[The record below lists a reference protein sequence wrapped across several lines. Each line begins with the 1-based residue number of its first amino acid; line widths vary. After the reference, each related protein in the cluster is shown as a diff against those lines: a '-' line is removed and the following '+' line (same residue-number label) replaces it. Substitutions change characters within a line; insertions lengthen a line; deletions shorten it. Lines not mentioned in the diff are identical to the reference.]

1 MKSLGLTQSY
11 MYISGLT
18 VTTAFLNFI
27 MLYTLHG
34 NAYSQKVNYHRLLIT
49 VHTESTLT
57 KRRHFWGRLGFMTKV
72 ETWLNANKCEMGTFS
87 RKQLSK
93 IGRDFEMARE
103 GFGIKCLKMLSVEL
117 FTVRTVASMS
127 KFCTCLIFR
136 LVWHYCKKFQDT
148 WCTQRLNQSSRYLLI
163 SSQKIVLLKH
173 CKPETQMLRFVQ
185 YIILKKT
192 YTTCLAGGII
202 FRTKHIYLK

>member
-1 MKSLGLTQSY
+1 MIEPNKKKFILSLTKFNKRNIVCNLKINWCFFKIGMKSLGLTQSY

-127 KFCTCLIFR
+127 KFCFSFA
-136 LVWHYCKKFQDT
+136 LVWFSDWFDITVKNF
-148 WCTQRLNQSSRYLLI
+148 
-163 SSQKIVLLKH
+163 KIHDAPKD
-173 CKPETQMLRFVQ
+173 
-185 YIILKKT
+185 
-192 YTTCLAGGII
+192 
-202 FRTKHIYLK
+202 